1 MSTTWRRRPTLVVLA
16 VAAAAMAAAL
26 LLDRGRPSTEEARR
40 AREVLAPGIAGRG
53 VVSRIDITR
62 RDGAAVTLERDGAT
76 GWRLGPPDGRRADG
90 PLVEQLLGL
99 LDFAQL
105 ERRVPGP
112 LDEATLRTL
121 GLDAPRARLRAGA
134 LALDVGGDDP
144 AGKGVYVRRAGD
156 RDAFVIERRLLE
168 LVDVAPEAWV
178 SRRLLLVEDRD
189 SARTLALEQ
198 PSSQPLTL
206 ERAPGGWRLQSG
218 RADPEALDAL
228 LRALD
233 AAPATVVLPR
243 AASTASAPAAARLAI
258 RRDGAVDATLAAAT
272 DPACAPAETVA
283 RADGA
288 RLCVPAAALAPLLRP
303 AAAIVDRRLVP
314 FSLDDITDVVL
325 TRGEARLALARRD
338 GAWRVVDPTADA
350 GPAADAAVRRWL
362 AALLAL
368 RSADTPARGPAAR
381 LTVAVGAD
389 RVTLDV
395 ADDGAITRLPAREPL
410 AAPAALAP
418 LLRLTARDLR

>member
-1 MSTTWRRRPTLVVLA
+1 MRPLLRRRPTLVVLTI
-16 VAAAAMAAAL
+16 AALAMAAAL
-26 LLDRGRPSTEEARR
+26 LFDFNRPSTEEARR
-40 AREVLAPGIAGRG
+40 AREVLAPGIAARG
-53 VVSRIDITR
+53 AVTRVEISRLATKET
-62 RDGAAVTLERDGAT
+62 VTLERDGAT
-76 GWRLGPPDGRRADG
+76 GWRLATPDGRRADG

-112 LDEATLRTL
+112 LDAAALRTL

-134 LALDVGGDDP
+134 LTLDVGGDDP
-144 AGKGVYVRRAGD
+144 AHKGVYVRRAGD
-156 RDAFVIERRLLE
+156 RDAFVIERHLVE

-189 SARTLALEQ
+189 GARTLALER
-198 PSSQPLTL
+198 PDAPPLALT
-206 ERAPGGWRLQSG
+206 RAPGGWQLDDG
-218 RADPEALDAL
+218 RRAEPEPFDAL

-233 AAPATVVLPR
+233 AAPATSVLPR
-243 AASTASAPAAARLAI
+243 ADAPAAPARLTL
-258 RRDGAVDATLAAAT
+258 RRDGAVDATLLATT

-283 RADGA
+283 RSDGA

-303 AAAIVDRRLVP
+303 AATLSDRRLIP
-314 FSLDDITDVVL
+314 FSRDDITDVVL
-325 TRGEARLALARRD
+325 TRDGARLALARRD
-338 GAWRVVDPTADA
+338 GAWRVVDPA
-350 GPAADAAVRRWL
+350 GASSADAAVERWL
-362 AALLAL
+362 TALLAL
-368 RSADTPARGPAAR
+368 RAAAAPAPAPAAR
-381 LTVAVGAD
+381 LTVAVGAE

-395 ADDGAITRLPAREPL
+395 APDGAITRLPGREPL